1 MKIFILDMLASLIVS
16 LVGIVYPIVTRTM
29 LNTLIPERKY
39 KMIVASGAIL
49 LGLYLFRMLLNYFIQ
64 YYGHVM
70 GVKMQADM
78 RSEMFHKLQKLPF
91 SYYDEHETGKIMS
104 RMSNDLMQVSELAHH
119 GPENIFI
126 EQKGRLFKLDKKFES
141 QRNLEDVIQRIVGLA
156 GREVNSA
163 NPICD
168 TRLPDGSRVNVVLP
182 PIALCGPTLTIRK
195 FSKTPMTIEKLIEY
209 GSITKE
215 IAEKLELLVKAKYN
229 IFISGGTGSGKTTFL
244 NALSN
249 YIPKDERVITIE
261 DSAEL
266 QIVGVDNLVSLET
279 RNANAA
285 GAGQIT
291 IRDLIKSSLRMR
303 PERIIVGE
311 VRGEEAL
318 DMLQA
323 MNTGHDGSI
332 STGHANSTED
342 MLSRLETMVLQ
353 GAAGLPLEA
362 IRQQIASAVDIIIH
376 LSRLRD
382 KSRKTME
389 ITEVVGYKDGKIILN
404 PLYVFEEDE
413 KSTMNKVSGSLNRTN
428 NVMQNDFKL
437 KLSGIKTE
445 I

>member
-1 MKIFILDMLASLIVS
+1 MEFEQEQQLVAEIKKYVTENLPLSKMSDEALEEKVEEIVFQRMAGQYCPIEQKASIVQQVYSSIRGFGLLDAIINDDTITEV
-16 LVGIVYPIVTRTM
+16 
-29 LNTLIPERKY
+29 
-39 KMIVASGAIL
+39 MI
-49 LGLYLFRMLLNYFIQ
+49 N
-64 YYGHVM
+64 
-70 GVKMQADM
+70 
-78 RSEMFHKLQKLPF
+78 
-91 SYYDEHETGKIMS
+91 
-104 RMSNDLMQVSELAHH
+104 
-119 GPENIFI
+119 GPENVFI
-126 EQKGRLFKLDKKFES
+126 EQKGRLFKLDKQFES
-141 QRNLEDVIQRIVGLA
+141 QRRLEDIIQRIVGLA
-156 GREVNSA
+156 GREVNQA

-195 FSKTPMTIEKLIEY
+195 FSKTPMTIEKLIAY
-209 GSITKE
+209 GSITRE
-215 IAEKLELLVKAKYN
+215 IADKLELLVKAKYN

-266 QIVGVDNLVSLET
+266 QITGIENLVSLET

-303 PERIIVGE
+303 PERIVVGE
-311 VRGEEAL
+311 VRGGEAL

-323 MNTGHDGSI
+323 MNTGHDGSL

-353 GAAGLPLEA
+353 GASGLPLEA

-382 KSRKTME
+382 KTRKTME
-389 ITEVVGYKDGKIILN
+389 ITEVVGYENGQIILN
-404 PLYVFEEDE
+404 PLYKFVEDE
-413 KSTMNKVSGSLNRTN
+413 NSTLEKVSGSLKRTEN
-428 NVMQNDFKL
+428 KMKNDFKL
-437 KLSGIKTE
+437 RLSGIKTE